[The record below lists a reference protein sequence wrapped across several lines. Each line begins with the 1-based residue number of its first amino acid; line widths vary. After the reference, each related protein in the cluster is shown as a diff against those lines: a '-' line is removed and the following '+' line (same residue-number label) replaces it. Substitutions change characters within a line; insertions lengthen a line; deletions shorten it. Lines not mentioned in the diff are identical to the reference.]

1 MRREARWHPETGL
14 NRSRLLHEHLEGI
27 MPKLNASAVSRR
39 LAGLKG
45 WKQVEHTI
53 QKQYT
58 FPDFK
63 AAMFFV
69 NVVAGLAENA
79 GHHPDITV
87 TYNRVTLSL
96 STHDAGGITAKD
108 FDLASRIEAAT

>member
-1 MRREARWHPETGL
+1 M
-14 NRSRLLHEHLEGI
+14 S
-27 MPKLNASAVSRR
+27 KLSASSISRR
-39 LAGLKG
+39 LASLKG
-45 WKQVEHTI
+45 WKLVGESI

-69 NVVAGLAENA
+69 NTVAGLAEKA
-79 GHHPDITV
+79 AHHPDITV

-96 STHDAGGITAKD
+96 STHDAGGVTGKD
-108 FDLASRIEAAT
+108 FGLANAVEAVA

>member
-1 MRREARWHPETGL
+1 
-14 NRSRLLHEHLEGI
+14 
-27 MPKLNASAVSRR
+27 MPTLSASTVSRR
-39 LAGLKG
+39 LARLKG
-45 WKQVEHTI
+45 WSQVENAI

-63 AAMFFV
+63 TAMFFV
-69 NVVAGLAENA
+69 NVVAGLAEQA

-87 TYNRVTLSL
+87 NYSRVRLSL

-108 FDLASRIEAAT
+108 FDLAARIEEAA